1 VLFLHNQDVMQL
13 LTPSMARNA
22 LLKAYTD
29 LARGDAVCR
38 PRIDVRIPNG
48 VPGQVYQWGSM
59 EGGSVGGYFAIRM
72 KSDVVHEREYEGV
85 RTQEKFSKQP
95 GLYCGL
101 ILLTDIRTGEPLALF
116 NDGHLQHLR
125 VAADAAI
132 GTDIMARRN
141 AGVIGMLGSGGM
153 ARSHVA
159 ALHEVRP
166 IRRLQVFSP
175 TAANRERFAA
185 EIRAQF
191 GFEVVVCAE
200 SREVY
205 RNADILAACTDSVE
219 PVIRGE
225 FLEPGM
231 HVISVGGKPD
241 DAARARFDRIL
252 RLGTA
257 PAPLG
262 RPDFGV
268 QDEYLAYLAQPADPI
283 WRTVKGGKPPA
294 AVSEQAEHVP
304 FRDVVDGLAAGRQ
317 SDSQITYSE
326 RGNVQGA
333 QFYSVAGAVY
343 EAARAAGVGRELP
356 TDWFLQDIRD

>member
-72 KSDVVHEREYEGV
+72 KSDVVHEREYAGV

-132 GTDIMARRN
+132 GADIMARRD
-141 AGVIGMLGSGGM
+141 ATVVGMLGSGGM

-175 TAANRERFAA
+175 TAANRERFAT
-185 EIRAQF
+185 EMRAQF
-191 GFEVVVCAE
+191 GFEVVVCTE
-200 SREVY
+200 PRQVY
-205 RNADILAACTDSVE
+205 LNADILAACTDSVE

-241 DAARARFDRIL
+241 DAARARLARIL

-262 RPDFGV
+262 RPEFGV
-268 QDEYLAYLAQPADPI
+268 HDEYLAYLAQPADPI
-283 WRTVKGGKPPA
+283 WRTVKGGKPPMS
-294 AVSEQAEHVP
+294 VSGQIAHVP
-304 FRDVVDGLAAGRQ
+304 FRDVVDGVATGRQ
-317 SDSQITYSE
+317 DDRQITYSE
-326 RGNVQGA
+326 RGNIQGA

-343 EAARAAGVGRELP
+343 EAARASGVGREIP
-356 TDWFLQDIRD
+356 TEWFLQDIRD